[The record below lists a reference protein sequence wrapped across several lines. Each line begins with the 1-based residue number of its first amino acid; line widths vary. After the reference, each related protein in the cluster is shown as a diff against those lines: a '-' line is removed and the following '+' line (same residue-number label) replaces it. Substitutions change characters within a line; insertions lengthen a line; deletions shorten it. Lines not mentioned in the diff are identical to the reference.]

1 MVLTSQ
7 VIGMLFVSLF
17 VFEKKLLLITF
28 KTYIV
33 ICACDWRFVFFK
45 YLEKVHKEI
54 ECTGLCIYLYYRSDY
69 V

>member
-28 KTYIV
+28 KT
-33 ICACDWRFVFFK
+33 
-45 YLEKVHKEI
+45 
-54 ECTGLCIYLYYRSDY
+54 
-69 V
+69 